1 MSHDALLLLLRW
13 LFALLAIAA
22 VLVFVVRPLLHMLRR
37 KPDMDFSVPDFSRLE
52 GEELEIPTE
61 KEEGEFDRSAAIQ
74 QARADPQATALL
86 VQRWLKQKK

>member
-13 LFALLAIAA
+13 LFAILAVIAVA
-22 VLVFVVRPLLHMLRR
+22 VFIVRPLLSMLRR
-37 KPDMDFSVPDFSRLE
+37 KPDIDFSVPDYTME

-61 KEEGEFDRSAAIQ
+61 KEEEFNRNTAIQ
-74 QARADPQATALL
+74 QARADPQATAMM